1 MIQIAAYAA
10 GAERPMERPPS
21 GRAPEKTVIG
31 LSPVENIITKEVSHM
46 KRIRTILSLVLCF
59 TMLLSLSLV
68 FNGFADPD
76 NLSGMRE
83 PTKVFTVGTPSTSY
97 SNSYTDVPTS
107 IWCYH
112 PVMTLTE
119 GGLLA
124 GYGGGKFGPND
135 SLTRAQTAIIFTRL
149 VGNQPGGNVLG
160 YEIFEDNTVASRAF
174 TAIFYAGRLEES
186 LGGGSTTLTQ
196 TETATLKDAGSVNG
210 GMLTQISSSGKFGI
224 TTNAIYDAWYAS
236 VAAGR
241 NVTPI
246 TSVDDLPDGD
256 DIHKWIDENYE
267 IMGKV
272 LIMKSA
278 TKEQII
284 AACERA
290 ICRAYNLGMI
300 GGVDSKGTF
309 NPYGAL
315 TRGQIAQILY
325 NVGWTYEGV
334 LDY

>member
-1 MIQIAAYAA
+1 
-10 GAERPMERPPS
+10 
-21 GRAPEKTVIG
+21 
-31 LSPVENIITKEVSHM
+31 M
-46 KRIRTILSLVLCF
+46 KRIRNILSIVLCF
-59 TMLLSLSLV
+59 AMLLSLSLV
-68 FNGFADPD
+68 FNGLADPD
-76 NLSGMRE
+76 DLSGMRE

-107 IWCYH
+107 MWCYH

-135 SLTRAQTAIIFTRL
+135 SLTRAQTAIIFARL

-174 TAIFYAGRLEES
+174 AAIFYAGRLEKGNNS
-186 LGGGSTTLTQ
+186 GRITFDK
-196 TETATLKDAGSVNG
+196 TETAAMKNAGGVDG
-210 GMLTQISSSGKFGI
+210 GMLTSISTRGI
-224 TTNAIYDAWYAS
+224 IGSTTNALYDAWYSS

-246 TSVDDLPDGD
+246 TSVNDLPDGD

-267 IMGKV
+267 IMGKIM
-272 LIMKSA
+272 IMKSA
-278 TKEQII
+278 TKDEIV

-290 ICRAYNLGMI
+290 ICRAYNLGMV
-300 GGVDSKGTF
+300 GGVDSEGTF
-309 NPYGAL
+309 APDAPL
-315 TRGQIAQILY
+315 TRGQISQILY

>member
-1 MIQIAAYAA
+1 MKTRNRIVGVLLAAIMCLGLTVSAYAA
-10 GAERPMERPPS
+10 
-21 GRAPEKTVIG
+21 
-31 LSPVENIITKEVSHM
+31 
-46 KRIRTILSLVLCF
+46 
-59 TMLLSLSLV
+59 
-68 FNGFADPD
+68 DPD
-76 NLSGMRE
+76 DLADMRE
-83 PTKVFTVGTPSTSY
+83 PTKVFTVGTPSASY

-160 YEIFEDNTVASRAF
+160 YEIFEDNAVASRAF
-174 TAIFYAGRLEES
+174 AAIFYAGRLEEG
-186 LGGGSTTLTQ
+186 LGGGKVTFNK
-196 TETATLKDAGSVNG
+196 TETATMKNAGGVDG
-210 GMLTQISSSGKFGI
+210 GMLTSISTNGVIGS
-224 TTNAIYDAWYAS
+224 TTNAIYDAWYSS
-236 VAAGR
+236 VTAGG

-246 TSVDDLPDGD
+246 TSVDDLPDAD
-256 DIHKWIDENYE
+256 AIHQWIDENYE
-267 IMGKV
+267 MMGKV

-278 TKEQII
+278 TKDEIV

-290 ICRAYNLGMI
+290 ICRAYNLGMV

-309 NPYGAL
+309 DPYGAL
-315 TRGQIAQILY
+315 TRGQIAQIMY
-325 NVGWTYEGV
+325 NMGWTYAGV

>member
-1 MIQIAAYAA
+1 MKRCRHFLGVLLAAVLLVSAIPAAYAA
-10 GAERPMERPPS
+10 
-21 GRAPEKTVIG
+21 
-31 LSPVENIITKEVSHM
+31 
-46 KRIRTILSLVLCF
+46 
-59 TMLLSLSLV
+59 
-68 FNGFADPD
+68 DPD
-76 NLSGMRE
+76 DLSGMRE

-107 IWCYH
+107 MWCYH

-135 SLTRAQTAIIFTRL
+135 SLTRAQTAIIYARL

-160 YEIFEDNTVASRAF
+160 YEIFEDNSVASRAF
-174 TAIFYAGRLEES
+174 AAIFYAGRLEKGTDS
-186 LGGGSTTLTQ
+186 GATTLTEK
-196 TETATLKDAGSVNG
+196 ETSVLYNAGGVDG
-210 GMLTQISSSGKFGI
+210 GMLTNYVSNERHAIGS

-272 LIMKSA
+272 LIMQGA
-278 TKEQII
+278 TKDEIV

-290 ICRAYNLGMI
+290 ICRAYNLGMV
-300 GGVDSKGTF
+300 GGVDSEGTF
-309 NPYGAL
+309 APYSPL
-315 TRGQIAQILY
+315 TRGQISQILY

>member
-1 MIQIAAYAA
+1 MKTRNRIVGVLLAAIMCLGLTVSAYAA
-10 GAERPMERPPS
+10 
-21 GRAPEKTVIG
+21 
-31 LSPVENIITKEVSHM
+31 
-46 KRIRTILSLVLCF
+46 
-59 TMLLSLSLV
+59 
-68 FNGFADPD
+68 DPD
-76 NLSGMRE
+76 DLSGMRE

-135 SLTRAQTAIIFTRL
+135 SLTRAQTAIIYARL
-149 VGNQPGGNVLG
+149 IGNQPGGNVLG

-174 TAIFYAGRLEES
+174 TAIFYAGRLEKGS
-186 LGGGSTTLTQ
+186 GSGSTTLTQ

-256 DIHKWIDENYE
+256 DIHKWIDENYV

-272 LIMKSA
+272 LIMQGA
-278 TKEQII
+278 TKDEIV

-290 ICRAYNLGMI
+290 IC
-300 GGVDSKGTF
+300 
-309 NPYGAL
+309 GA
-315 TRGQIAQILY
+315 
-325 NVGWTYEGV
+325 
-334 LDY
+334 

>member
-1 MIQIAAYAA
+1 
-10 GAERPMERPPS
+10 
-21 GRAPEKTVIG
+21 
-31 LSPVENIITKEVSHM
+31 M

-76 NLSGMRE
+76 DLSGMRE

-97 SNSYTDVPTS
+97 SNAYTDVPTS
-107 IWCYH
+107 MWCYH

-174 TAIFYAGRLEES
+174 TAIFYAGRLEER

-210 GMLTQISSSGKFGI
+210 GMLIQISPSGKFGI
-224 TTNAIYDAWYAS
+224 TTNAIYDAWYSS

-241 NVTPI
+241 DVTPI

-256 DIHKWIDENYE
+256 DIHKWIDENWE
-267 IMGKV
+267 MMGKV

-309 NPYGAL
+309 APYSPL
-315 TRGQIAQILY
+315 TRGQISQILY

>member
-1 MIQIAAYAA
+1 
-10 GAERPMERPPS
+10 
-21 GRAPEKTVIG
+21 
-31 LSPVENIITKEVSHM
+31 M

-59 TMLLSLSLV
+59 AMLLSLSLV

-76 NLSGMRE
+76 NLSDMRE
-83 PTKVFTVGTPSTSY
+83 PTKVFTVGTPSASY

-135 SLTRAQTAIIFTRL
+135 SLTRAQVSIIYTRL
-149 VGNQPGGNVLG
+149 IGHTPTGDGDLLG
-160 YEIFEDNTVASRAF
+160 YDTYEDNTVASRAF
-174 TAIFYAGRLEES
+174 AAIWYAGRLEKGS
-186 LGGGSTTLTQ
+186 GSGSTTLTEK
-196 TETATLKDAGSVNG
+196 ETSVLYNAGGVDG
-210 GMLTQISSSGKFGI
+210 GMLTNYVSNERHAIGS
-224 TTNAIYDAWYAS
+224 TTNAIYDAWYSS

-241 NVTPI
+241 NVNPI

-256 DIHKWIDENYE
+256 DIHQWINENWE
-267 IMGKV
+267 MMGKV

-300 GGVDSKGTF
+300 GGVDSNGTF
-309 NPYGAL
+309 APYSPL
-315 TRGQIAQILY
+315 TRGQISQILY

>member
-1 MIQIAAYAA
+1 
-10 GAERPMERPPS
+10 
-21 GRAPEKTVIG
+21 
-31 LSPVENIITKEVSHM
+31 M
-46 KRIRTILSLVLCF
+46 KRIRTILSIVLCVA
-59 TMLLSLSLV
+59 MLFSLSLV

-76 NLSGMRE
+76 DLSGMRE
-83 PTKVFTVGTPSTSY
+83 PTKVFTVGTPSASY
-97 SNSYTDVPTS
+97 SNAYTDVPTS
-107 IWCYH
+107 MWCYH

-135 SLTRAQTAIIFTRL
+135 SLTRAQTAIIYARL
-149 VGNQPGGNVLG
+149 IGNQPGGNVLG
-160 YEIFEDNTVASRAF
+160 YEIFEDNAVASRAF
-174 TAIFYAGRLEES
+174 AAIFYAGRLEKGS
-186 LGGGSTTLTQ
+186 GSGSTTLTQ

-210 GMLTQISSSGKFGI
+210 GILTQISSSGKFGI
-224 TTNAIYDAWYAS
+224 TTNAIYDAWYS
-236 VAAGR
+236 SIAAGR

-246 TSVDDLPDGD
+246 TSVDDLPDGE

-267 IMGKV
+267 IMGKI

-278 TKEQII
+278 TKDEIV

-290 ICRAYNLGMI
+290 ICRAYNLGMV

-309 NPYGAL
+309 APDAPL
-315 TRGQIAQILY
+315 TRGQISQILY
-325 NVGWTYEGV
+325 NMGWTYAGV

>member
-1 MIQIAAYAA
+1 MKRCRHFLGVLLAAVLLVSAIPAAYAA
-10 GAERPMERPPS
+10 
-21 GRAPEKTVIG
+21 
-31 LSPVENIITKEVSHM
+31 
-46 KRIRTILSLVLCF
+46 
-59 TMLLSLSLV
+59 
-68 FNGFADPD
+68 DPD
-76 NLSGMRE
+76 DLSGMRE

-107 IWCYH
+107 MWCYH

-135 SLTRAQTAIIFTRL
+135 SLTRAQTAIIFARL
-149 VGNQPGGNVLG
+149 IGNQPGGNVLG

-174 TAIFYAGRLEES
+174 TAIFYAGRLEKGS
-186 LGGGSTTLTQ
+186 GSGSTTLTQ

-272 LIMKSA
+272 LIMQGA
-278 TKEQII
+278 TKDEIV

-309 NPYGAL
+309 APYSPL

-325 NVGWTYEGV
+325 NVGWTYAGV

>member
-1 MIQIAAYAA
+1 MKRCRHFLGVLLAAVLLVSAIPAAYAA
-10 GAERPMERPPS
+10 
-21 GRAPEKTVIG
+21 
-31 LSPVENIITKEVSHM
+31 
-46 KRIRTILSLVLCF
+46 
-59 TMLLSLSLV
+59 
-68 FNGFADPD
+68 DPD
-76 NLSGMRE
+76 DLSGMRG

-107 IWCYH
+107 MWCYH

-135 SLTRAQTAIIFTRL
+135 SLTRAQTAIIYARL

-160 YEIFEDNTVASRAF
+160 YEIFEDNSVASRAF
-174 TAIFYAGRLEES
+174 AAIFYAGRLEKGTDS
-186 LGGGSTTLTQ
+186 GATTLTEK
-196 TETATLKDAGSVNG
+196 ETSVLYNAGGVDG
-210 GMLTQISSSGKFGI
+210 GMLTNYVSNERHAIGS

-256 DIHKWIDENYE
+256 DIHKWIDENYV

-278 TKEQII
+278 TKDEIV

-309 NPYGAL
+309 APYSPL

-325 NVGWTYEGV
+325 NVGWTYAGV

>member
-1 MIQIAAYAA
+1 MKRCRHFLGVLLAAVLLVSAIPAAYAA
-10 GAERPMERPPS
+10 
-21 GRAPEKTVIG
+21 
-31 LSPVENIITKEVSHM
+31 
-46 KRIRTILSLVLCF
+46 
-59 TMLLSLSLV
+59 
-68 FNGFADPD
+68 DPD
-76 NLSGMRE
+76 DLSGMRE

-107 IWCYH
+107 MWCYH

-135 SLTRAQTAIIFTRL
+135 SLTRAQTAIIYARL

-160 YEIFEDNTVASRAF
+160 YEIFEDNSVASRAF
-174 TAIFYAGRLEES
+174 AAIFYAGRLEKGTDS
-186 LGGGSTTLTQ
+186 GATTLTEK
-196 TETATLKDAGSVNG
+196 ETSVLYNAGGVDG
-210 GMLTQISSSGKFGI
+210 GMLTNYVSNERHAIGS

-272 LIMKSA
+272 LIMQGA
-278 TKEQII
+278 TKDEIV

-309 NPYGAL
+309 APYSPL

>member
-1 MIQIAAYAA
+1 
-10 GAERPMERPPS
+10 
-21 GRAPEKTVIG
+21 
-31 LSPVENIITKEVSHM
+31 M
-46 KRIRTILSLVLCF
+46 KRIRTILSLVLCV

-76 NLSGMRE
+76 DLSGMRE
-83 PTKVFTVGTPSTSY
+83 PTKVFTVGTPSASY

-107 IWCYH
+107 MWCYH
-112 PVMTLTE
+112 SVMTLTE

-135 SLTRAQTAIIFTRL
+135 SLTRAQVSIIYTRL
-149 VGNQPGGNVLG
+149 IGHTPTGDGDLLG
-160 YEIFEDNTVASRAF
+160 YDTYEDNAVASRAF
-174 TAIFYAGRLEES
+174 AAIWYAGRLEKGS
-186 LGGGSTTLTQ
+186 GSGSTTLTQ

-224 TTNAIYDAWYAS
+224 TTNAIYDAWYSS

-267 IMGKV
+267 MMGKV

-278 TKEQII
+278 TKDEIV

-315 TRGQIAQILY
+315 TRGQISQILY

>member
-1 MIQIAAYAA
+1 
-10 GAERPMERPPS
+10 
-21 GRAPEKTVIG
+21 
-31 LSPVENIITKEVSHM
+31 M

-76 NLSGMRE
+76 DLSGMRE
-83 PTKVFTVGTPSTSY
+83 PTKVFTVGTPSASY
-97 SNSYTDVPTS
+97 SNAYTDVPTS
-107 IWCYH
+107 MWCYH

-149 VGNQPGGNVLG
+149 VGNQPGGNALG

-174 TAIFYAGRLEES
+174 TAIFYAGRLEER

-224 TTNAIYDAWYAS
+224 TTNAIYDAWYSS

-241 NVTPI
+241 DVTPI

-256 DIHKWIDENYE
+256 DIHKWIDENWE
-267 IMGKV
+267 MMGKV

-300 GGVDSKGTF
+300 GGVDSEGTF
-309 NPYGAL
+309 APYSPL
-315 TRGQIAQILY
+315 TRGQISQILY
-325 NVGWTYEGV
+325 NMGWTYAGV
-334 LDY
+334 LDYQSVLRTPRPGLRDGDFPTIVRR

>member
-1 MIQIAAYAA
+1 
-10 GAERPMERPPS
+10 
-21 GRAPEKTVIG
+21 
-31 LSPVENIITKEVSHM
+31 M
-46 KRIRTILSLVLCF
+46 KRIRNILSIVLCF
-59 TMLLSLSLV
+59 AMLFSLTMV
-68 FNGFADPD
+68 FNGLADPD
-76 NLSGMRE
+76 DLSGMRE

-97 SNSYTDVPTS
+97 SNAYTDVPTS

-112 PVMTLTE
+112 PIMTLTE

-135 SLTRAQTAIIFTRL
+135 SLTRAQVSIIFTRL
-149 VGNQPGGNVLG
+149 VGNVPTGDGDLLG
-160 YEIFEDNTVASRAF
+160 YDTYKDNAVASRAF
-174 TAIFYAGRLEES
+174 AAIWYAGRLEEG
-186 LGGGSTTLTQ
+186 LGGGAPTLTQ
-196 TETATLKDAGSVNG
+196 TETATLNNAGGVNG

-224 TTNAIYDAWYAS
+224 TTNAIYDAWYSS

-256 DIHKWIDENYE
+256 AIHQWIDENYE

-278 TKEQII
+278 TKDEIV

-309 NPYGAL
+309 DPYGPL
-315 TRGQIAQILY
+315 TRGQISQILF
-325 NVGWTYEGV
+325 NMGWTYAGV

>member
-1 MIQIAAYAA
+1 MKTRNRIVGVLLAAIMCLGLTVSAYAA
-10 GAERPMERPPS
+10 
-21 GRAPEKTVIG
+21 
-31 LSPVENIITKEVSHM
+31 
-46 KRIRTILSLVLCF
+46 
-59 TMLLSLSLV
+59 
-68 FNGFADPD
+68 DPD
-76 NLSGMRE
+76 DLSGMRE

-135 SLTRAQTAIIFTRL
+135 SLTRAQTAIIFARL

-174 TAIFYAGRLEES
+174 TAIFYAGRLEK
-186 LGGGSTTLTQ
+186 GSGSGKVTFDK
-196 TETATLKDAGSVNG
+196 TETAAMKNAGGVNG
-210 GMLTQISSSGKFGI
+210 GMLTSISTNGVIGS
-224 TTNAIYDAWYAS
+224 TTNAIYDAWYSS

-267 IMGKV
+267 MMGKV

-278 TKEQII
+278 TKDEIV

-290 ICRAYNLGMI
+290 ICRAYNLGMV

-309 NPYGAL
+309 APDAPL
-315 TRGQIAQILY
+315 TRGQISQILY
-325 NVGWTYEGV
+325 NMGWTYAGV

>member
-1 MIQIAAYAA
+1 
-10 GAERPMERPPS
+10 
-21 GRAPEKTVIG
+21 
-31 LSPVENIITKEVSHM
+31 M
-46 KRIRTILSLVLCF
+46 KRIRNILSIVLCVA
-59 TMLLSLSLV
+59 MLLSLSLV
-68 FNGFADPD
+68 FNGLADPD
-76 NLSGMRE
+76 DLSGMRE
-83 PTKVFTVGTPSTSY
+83 PTKVFTVGTPSASY

-107 IWCYH
+107 MWCYH

-135 SLTRAQTAIIFTRL
+135 SLTRAQTAIIFARL

-241 NVTPI
+241 DVNPI

-272 LIMKSA
+272 LIMQGA
-278 TKEQII
+278 TKDEIV

-290 ICRAYNLGMI
+290 ICRAYNLGMV
-300 GGVDSKGTF
+300 GGVDSEGTF
-309 NPYGAL
+309 APYSPL
-315 TRGQIAQILY
+315 TRGQISQILY

>member
-1 MIQIAAYAA
+1 
-10 GAERPMERPPS
+10 
-21 GRAPEKTVIG
+21 
-31 LSPVENIITKEVSHM
+31 M
-46 KRIRTILSLVLCF
+46 KRIRNILSIVLCF
-59 TMLLSLSLV
+59 AMLLSLSLV
-68 FNGFADPD
+68 FNGLADPD
-76 NLSGMRE
+76 DLSGMRE
-83 PTKVFTVGTPSTSY
+83 PTKVFTVGTPSASY

-107 IWCYH
+107 MWCYH

-135 SLTRAQTAIIFTRL
+135 SLTRAQTAIIYARL

-224 TTNAIYDAWYAS
+224 TTNAIYDAWYSS

-241 NVTPI
+241 DVTPI

-272 LIMKSA
+272 LIMQGA
-278 TKEQII
+278 TKDEIV

-300 GGVDSKGTF
+300 GGVDSEGTF

-315 TRGQIAQILY
+315 TRGQISQILY

>member
-1 MIQIAAYAA
+1 MKRCRHFLGVLLAAVLLVSAIPAAYAA
-10 GAERPMERPPS
+10 
-21 GRAPEKTVIG
+21 
-31 LSPVENIITKEVSHM
+31 
-46 KRIRTILSLVLCF
+46 
-59 TMLLSLSLV
+59 
-68 FNGFADPD
+68 DPD
-76 NLSGMRE
+76 DISGMRE

-160 YEIFEDNTVASRAF
+160 YEIFEDNAVASRAF
-174 TAIFYAGRLEES
+174 AAIFYAGRLEEG
-186 LGGGSTTLTQ
+186 LGGGKVTFNK
-196 TETATLKDAGSVNG
+196 TETATMKNAGGVNG
-210 GMLTQISSSGKFGI
+210 GMLTSISTNGVIGS
-224 TTNAIYDAWYAS
+224 TTNAIYDAWYSS

-241 NVTPI
+241 DVNPI

-256 DIHKWIDENYE
+256 AIHQWIDENYE
-267 IMGKV
+267 MMGKV

-278 TKEQII
+278 TKDEII

-309 NPYGAL
+309 DPYGAL
-315 TRGQIAQILY
+315 TRGQIAQIFY
-325 NVGWTYEGV
+325 NAGWTYAGV

>member
-1 MIQIAAYAA
+1 MKTRNRIVGVLLAAIMCLGLTVSAYAA
-10 GAERPMERPPS
+10 
-21 GRAPEKTVIG
+21 
-31 LSPVENIITKEVSHM
+31 
-46 KRIRTILSLVLCF
+46 
-59 TMLLSLSLV
+59 
-68 FNGFADPD
+68 DPD
-76 NLSGMRE
+76 DLSGMRE

-112 PVMTLTE
+112 PIMTLTE

-135 SLTRAQTAIIFTRL
+135 SLTRAQTAIIYARL
-149 VGNQPGGNVLG
+149 IGNQPGGNVLG

-174 TAIFYAGRLEES
+174 TAIFYAGRLEKGS
-186 LGGGSTTLTQ
+186 GSGSTTLTQ

-210 GMLTQISSSGKFGI
+210 GILTQISSSGKFGI
-224 TTNAIYDAWYAS
+224 TTNAIYDAWYS
-236 VAAGR
+236 SIAAGR

-246 TSVDDLPDGD
+246 TSVDDLPDGE

-272 LIMKSA
+272 LIMQGA
-278 TKEQII
+278 TKDEIV

-290 ICRAYNLGMI
+290 ICRAYNLGMV

-309 NPYGAL
+309 APDAPL
-315 TRGQIAQILY
+315 TRGQISQILY
-325 NVGWTYEGV
+325 NMGWTYAGV

>member
-1 MIQIAAYAA
+1 MKKASRLLSALLAVVLVVGAIPVAYA
-10 GAERPMERPPS
+10 
-21 GRAPEKTVIG
+21 V
-31 LSPVENIITKEVSHM
+31 
-46 KRIRTILSLVLCF
+46 
-59 TMLLSLSLV
+59 
-68 FNGFADPD
+68 DPD
-76 NLSGMRE
+76 DLSGMRE
-83 PTKVFTVGTPSTSY
+83 PTKVFTVGTPSASY
-97 SNSYTDVPTS
+97 SNAYTDVPTS
-107 IWCYH
+107 MWCYH

-135 SLTRAQTAIIFTRL
+135 SLTRAQTAIIYARL
-149 VGNQPGGNVLG
+149 IGNQPGGNVLG

-174 TAIFYAGRLEES
+174 AAIFYAGRLEKGS
-186 LGGGSTTLTQ
+186 GSGSTTLTQ

-210 GMLTQISSSGKFGI
+210 GMLTQISSSGKFGS

-241 NVTPI
+241 NVNPI

-256 DIHKWIDENYE
+256 DIHKWIDENWE
-267 IMGKV
+267 MMGKV

-278 TKEQII
+278 TKDEIV

-309 NPYGAL
+309 APYSPL

-325 NVGWTYEGV
+325 NMGWTYAGV

>member
-1 MIQIAAYAA
+1 MKKASRLLSALLAVVLVVGAIPVAYAA
-10 GAERPMERPPS
+10 
-21 GRAPEKTVIG
+21 
-31 LSPVENIITKEVSHM
+31 
-46 KRIRTILSLVLCF
+46 
-59 TMLLSLSLV
+59 
-68 FNGFADPD
+68 DPD
-76 NLSGMRE
+76 DLSGMRE

-107 IWCYH
+107 MWCYH

-135 SLTRAQTAIIFTRL
+135 SLTRAQTAIIYARL
-149 VGNQPGGNVLG
+149 IGNQPGGNVLG
-160 YEIFEDNTVASRAF
+160 YEIFEDNAVASRAF
-174 TAIFYAGRLEES
+174 AAIFYAGRLEKGS
-186 LGGGSTTLTQ
+186 GSGSTTLTQ

-241 NVTPI
+241 NVNPI

-256 DIHKWIDENYE
+256 DIHQWINENWE
-267 IMGKV
+267 MMGKV

-309 NPYGAL
+309 APYSPL
-315 TRGQIAQILY
+315 TRGQIAQILF
-325 NVGWTYEGV
+325 NMGWTYTGV

>member
-1 MIQIAAYAA
+1 MKTRNRIVGVLLAAIMCLGLTVSAYAA
-10 GAERPMERPPS
+10 
-21 GRAPEKTVIG
+21 
-31 LSPVENIITKEVSHM
+31 
-46 KRIRTILSLVLCF
+46 
-59 TMLLSLSLV
+59 
-68 FNGFADPD
+68 DPD
-76 NLSGMRE
+76 DLSGMRE
-83 PTKVFTVGTPSTSY
+83 PTKVFTVGTPSASY

-107 IWCYH
+107 MWCYH

-135 SLTRAQTAIIFTRL
+135 SLTRAQTAIIFARL

-174 TAIFYAGRLEES
+174 AAIFYAGRLEKGS
-186 LGGGSTTLTQ
+186 GSGSTTLTQ
-196 TETATLKDAGSVNG
+196 TETAALKDDGSVNG

-224 TTNAIYDAWYAS
+224 TTNAIYDAWYSS

-241 NVTPI
+241 DVNPI

-256 DIHKWIDENYE
+256 DIHKWIDENWE
-267 IMGKV
+267 MMGKV

-315 TRGQIAQILY
+315 TRGQISQILY
-325 NVGWTYEGV
+325 NMGWTYAGV

>member
-1 MIQIAAYAA
+1 MKTRNRIVGVLLAAIMCLGLTVSAYAA
-10 GAERPMERPPS
+10 
-21 GRAPEKTVIG
+21 
-31 LSPVENIITKEVSHM
+31 
-46 KRIRTILSLVLCF
+46 
-59 TMLLSLSLV
+59 
-68 FNGFADPD
+68 DPD
-76 NLSGMRE
+76 DLSGMRE
-83 PTKVFTVGTPSTSY
+83 PTKVFTVGTPSASY

-107 IWCYH
+107 MWCYH

-160 YEIFEDNTVASRAF
+160 YEIFEDNAVASRAF
-174 TAIFYAGRLEES
+174 AAIFYAGRLEEG

-224 TTNAIYDAWYAS
+224 TTNAIYDAWYSS
-236 VAAGR
+236 VTAGR

-256 DIHKWIDENYE
+256 AIHQWIDENYE
-267 IMGKV
+267 MMGKV

-278 TKEQII
+278 TKDEIV

-309 NPYGAL
+309 DPYGAL
-315 TRGQIAQILY
+315 TRGQIAQIMY
-325 NVGWTYEGV
+325 NMGWTYAGV

>member
-1 MIQIAAYAA
+1 MKTRNRIVGVLLAAIMCLGLTVSAYAA
-10 GAERPMERPPS
+10 
-21 GRAPEKTVIG
+21 
-31 LSPVENIITKEVSHM
+31 
-46 KRIRTILSLVLCF
+46 
-59 TMLLSLSLV
+59 
-68 FNGFADPD
+68 DPD
-76 NLSGMRE
+76 DLSGMRE
-83 PTKVFTVGTPSTSY
+83 PTKVFTVGTPSASY

-107 IWCYH
+107 MWCYH

-149 VGNQPGGNVLG
+149 VGNQPGGNLLG
-160 YEIFEDNTVASRAF
+160 YEIFEDNAVASRAF
-174 TAIFYAGRLEES
+174 AAIFYAGRLEEG
-186 LGGGSTTLTQ
+186 LGGGKVTFNK
-196 TETATLKDAGSVNG
+196 TETATMKNAGGVNG
-210 GMLTQISSSGKFGI
+210 GMLTSISTNGVIGS
-224 TTNAIYDAWYAS
+224 TTNAIYDAWYSS

-241 NVTPI
+241 NVNPI
-246 TSVDDLPDGD
+246 TSVDDLPDGN
-256 DIHKWIDENYE
+256 DIHQWIDENYE

-278 TKEQII
+278 TKDEIV

-309 NPYGAL
+309 DPYGAL
-315 TRGQIAQILY
+315 TRGQIAQIMY
-325 NVGWTYEGV
+325 NMGWTYAGV

>member
-1 MIQIAAYAA
+1 MKTRNRIVGVLLAAIMCLGLTVSAYAA
-10 GAERPMERPPS
+10 
-21 GRAPEKTVIG
+21 
-31 LSPVENIITKEVSHM
+31 
-46 KRIRTILSLVLCF
+46 
-59 TMLLSLSLV
+59 
-68 FNGFADPD
+68 DPD
-76 NLSGMRE
+76 DLSGMRE

-112 PVMTLTE
+112 PIMTLTE

-135 SLTRAQTAIIFTRL
+135 SLTRAQTAIIYARL
-149 VGNQPGGNVLG
+149 IGNQPGGNVLG
-160 YEIFEDNTVASRAF
+160 YEIFEDNSVASRAF
-174 TAIFYAGRLEES
+174 AAIFYAGRLEKGS
-186 LGGGSTTLTQ
+186 GSGSTTLTQ
-196 TETATLKDAGSVNG
+196 TETAILKDAGSVNG

-272 LIMKSA
+272 LIMQGA
-278 TKEQII
+278 TKDEIV

-309 NPYGAL
+309 APDAPL
-315 TRGQIAQILY
+315 TRGQISQILY

>member
-1 MIQIAAYAA
+1 MKKASRLLSALLAVVLVVGAIPAAYA
-10 GAERPMERPPS
+10 
-21 GRAPEKTVIG
+21 V
-31 LSPVENIITKEVSHM
+31 
-46 KRIRTILSLVLCF
+46 
-59 TMLLSLSLV
+59 
-68 FNGFADPD
+68 DPD
-76 NLSGMRE
+76 DLSGMRE

-107 IWCYH
+107 MWCYH

-149 VGNQPGGNVLG
+149 VGNQPGGNLLG
-160 YEIFEDNTVASRAF
+160 YEIFEDNAVASRAF
-174 TAIFYAGRLEES
+174 AAIFYAGRLEES

-241 NVTPI
+241 NVNPI

-256 DIHKWIDENYE
+256 DIHQWIDENWE
-267 IMGKV
+267 MMGKV

-278 TKEQII
+278 TKDEIV

-309 NPYGAL
+309 APDAPL
-315 TRGQIAQILY
+315 TRGQISQILY

>member
-1 MIQIAAYAA
+1 MKRCRHFLGVLLAAVLLVSAIPAAYAA
-10 GAERPMERPPS
+10 
-21 GRAPEKTVIG
+21 
-31 LSPVENIITKEVSHM
+31 
-46 KRIRTILSLVLCF
+46 
-59 TMLLSLSLV
+59 
-68 FNGFADPD
+68 DPD
-76 NLSGMRE
+76 DLSGMRE

-107 IWCYH
+107 MWCYH

-135 SLTRAQTAIIFTRL
+135 SLTRAQTAIIYARL

-160 YEIFEDNTVASRAF
+160 YEIFEDNSVASRAF
-174 TAIFYAGRLEES
+174 AAIFYAGRLEKGTDS
-186 LGGGSTTLTQ
+186 GATTLTEK
-196 TETATLKDAGSVNG
+196 ETSVLYNAGGVDG
-210 GMLTQISSSGKFGI
+210 GMLTNYVSNERHAIGS

-236 VAAGR
+236 GAAGR

-256 DIHKWIDENYE
+256 DIHKWIDENYV

-278 TKEQII
+278 TKDEIV

-309 NPYGAL
+309 APYSPL

-325 NVGWTYEGV
+325 NVGWTYAGV

>member
-1 MIQIAAYAA
+1 MKRCRHFLGVLLAAVLLVSAIPAAYAA
-10 GAERPMERPPS
+10 
-21 GRAPEKTVIG
+21 
-31 LSPVENIITKEVSHM
+31 
-46 KRIRTILSLVLCF
+46 
-59 TMLLSLSLV
+59 
-68 FNGFADPD
+68 DPD
-76 NLSGMRE
+76 DLSGMRE

-107 IWCYH
+107 MWCYH

-135 SLTRAQTAIIFTRL
+135 SLTRAQTAIIFARL

-174 TAIFYAGRLEES
+174 TAIFYAGRLEKGS
-186 LGGGSTTLTQ
+186 GSGSTTLTQ

-224 TTNAIYDAWYAS
+224 TTNAIYDAWYSS

-272 LIMKSA
+272 LIMQGA
-278 TKEQII
+278 TKDEIV

-309 NPYGAL
+309 APYSPL

-325 NVGWTYEGV
+325 NVGWTYAGV

>member
-1 MIQIAAYAA
+1 MKTRNRIVGVLLAAIMCLGLTVSAYAA
-10 GAERPMERPPS
+10 
-21 GRAPEKTVIG
+21 
-31 LSPVENIITKEVSHM
+31 
-46 KRIRTILSLVLCF
+46 
-59 TMLLSLSLV
+59 
-68 FNGFADPD
+68 DPD
-76 NLSGMRE
+76 DLSGMRE

-107 IWCYH
+107 MWCYH

-135 SLTRAQTAIIFTRL
+135 SLTRAQTAIIFARL

-174 TAIFYAGRLEES
+174 TAIFYAGRLEKGS
-186 LGGGSTTLTQ
+186 GSGSTTLTQ

-210 GMLTQISSSGKFGI
+210 GILTQISSSGKFGI
-224 TTNAIYDAWYAS
+224 TTNAIYDAWYS
-236 VAAGR
+236 SIAAGR

-246 TSVDDLPDGD
+246 TSVDDLPDGE

-267 IMGKV
+267 IMGKI

-278 TKEQII
+278 TKDEIV

-290 ICRAYNLGMI
+290 ICRAYNLGMV

-309 NPYGAL
+309 APDAPL
-315 TRGQIAQILY
+315 TRGQISQILY
-325 NVGWTYEGV
+325 NMGWTYAGV

>member
-1 MIQIAAYAA
+1 MKRCRHFLGVLLAAVLLVSAIPAAYAA
-10 GAERPMERPPS
+10 
-21 GRAPEKTVIG
+21 
-31 LSPVENIITKEVSHM
+31 
-46 KRIRTILSLVLCF
+46 
-59 TMLLSLSLV
+59 
-68 FNGFADPD
+68 DPD
-76 NLSGMRE
+76 DLSGMRE

-97 SNSYTDVPTS
+97 SNAYTDVPTS
-107 IWCYH
+107 MWCYH

-135 SLTRAQTAIIFTRL
+135 SLTRAQTAIIYARL

-160 YEIFEDNTVASRAF
+160 YEIFEDNSVASRAF
-174 TAIFYAGRLEES
+174 AAIFYAGRLEKGTDS
-186 LGGGSTTLTQ
+186 GATTLTEK
-196 TETATLKDAGSVNG
+196 ETSVLYNAGGVDG
-210 GMLTQISSSGKFGI
+210 GMLTNYVSNERHAIGS

-256 DIHKWIDENYE
+256 DIHKWIDENYV

-278 TKEQII
+278 TKDEIV

-309 NPYGAL
+309 APYSPL

-325 NVGWTYEGV
+325 NVGWTYAGV

>member
-1 MIQIAAYAA
+1 MKRCRHFLGVLLAAVLLVSAIPAAYAA
-10 GAERPMERPPS
+10 
-21 GRAPEKTVIG
+21 
-31 LSPVENIITKEVSHM
+31 
-46 KRIRTILSLVLCF
+46 
-59 TMLLSLSLV
+59 
-68 FNGFADPD
+68 DPD
-76 NLSGMRE
+76 DLSGMRE

-107 IWCYH
+107 MWCYH

-135 SLTRAQTAIIFTRL
+135 SLTRAQTAIIYARL
-149 VGNQPGGNVLG
+149 IGNQPGGNVLG

-174 TAIFYAGRLEES
+174 TAIFYAGRLEKGS
-186 LGGGSTTLTQ
+186 GSGSTTLTEK
-196 TETATLKDAGSVNG
+196 ETSVLYNAGGVDG
-210 GMLTQISSSGKFGI
+210 GMLTNYVSNERHAIGS

-256 DIHKWIDENYE
+256 DIHKWIDENYV

-278 TKEQII
+278 TKDEIV

-309 NPYGAL
+309 APYSPL

-325 NVGWTYEGV
+325 NVGWTYAGV

>member
-1 MIQIAAYAA
+1 MKTRNRIVGVLLAAIMCLGLTVSAYAA
-10 GAERPMERPPS
+10 
-21 GRAPEKTVIG
+21 
-31 LSPVENIITKEVSHM
+31 
-46 KRIRTILSLVLCF
+46 
-59 TMLLSLSLV
+59 
-68 FNGFADPD
+68 DPD
-76 NLSGMRE
+76 DLSGMRE

-135 SLTRAQTAIIFTRL
+135 SLTRAQTAIIYARL
-149 VGNQPGGNVLG
+149 IGNQPGGNVLG

-174 TAIFYAGRLEES
+174 TAIFYAGRLEKGS
-186 LGGGSTTLTQ
+186 GSGSTTLTQ

-256 DIHKWIDENYE
+256 DIHKWIDENYV

-272 LIMKSA
+272 LIMQGA
-278 TKEQII
+278 TKDEIV

-290 ICRAYNLGMI
+290 ICRAYNLGMV

-309 NPYGAL
+309 APEAPL
-315 TRGQIAQILY
+315 TRGQLAQILY
-325 NVGWTYEGV
+325 NMGWTYAGV

>member
-1 MIQIAAYAA
+1 
-10 GAERPMERPPS
+10 
-21 GRAPEKTVIG
+21 
-31 LSPVENIITKEVSHM
+31 M

-59 TMLLSLSLV
+59 AMLFSLSLV

-76 NLSGMRE
+76 DLSGMRE
-83 PTKVFTVGTPSTSY
+83 PTKVFTVGTPSASY
-97 SNSYTDVPTS
+97 SNAYTDVPTS
-107 IWCYH
+107 MWCYH

-149 VGNQPGGNVLG
+149 VGNQPGGNLLG

-174 TAIFYAGRLEES
+174 AAIFYAGRLEES
-186 LGGGSTTLTQ
+186 LGGGSTTLTEK
-196 TETATLKDAGSVNG
+196 ETSVLYNAGGVDG
-210 GMLTQISSSGKFGI
+210 GMLTNYVSNERHAIGS
-224 TTNAIYDAWYAS
+224 TTNAIYDAWYSS

-241 NVTPI
+241 DVNPI

-256 DIHKWIDENYE
+256 DIHQWINENWE
-267 IMGKV
+267 MMGKV

-309 NPYGAL
+309 APYSPL
-315 TRGQIAQILY
+315 TRGQISQILY

>member
-1 MIQIAAYAA
+1 
-10 GAERPMERPPS
+10 
-21 GRAPEKTVIG
+21 
-31 LSPVENIITKEVSHM
+31 M
-46 KRIRTILSLVLCF
+46 KRIRNILSIVLCVA
-59 TMLLSLSLV
+59 MLLSLSLV
-68 FNGFADPD
+68 FNGLADPD
-76 NLSGMRE
+76 DLSGMRE

-97 SNSYTDVPTS
+97 SNAYTDVPTS
-107 IWCYH
+107 MWCYH

-135 SLTRAQTAIIFTRL
+135 SLTRAQTAIIFARL

-241 NVTPI
+241 DVNPI

-272 LIMKSA
+272 LIMQGA
-278 TKEQII
+278 TKDEIV

-300 GGVDSKGTF
+300 GGVDSEGTF
-309 NPYGAL
+309 APYSPL
-315 TRGQIAQILY
+315 TRGQISQILY